1 MEKHLVCIL
10 YLMNGKL
17 MFLQLCEGR
26 IEELKVLTVNI
37 KVRRQA
43 RCRLQVR
50 IQLTLRSALGPWV
63 SSWALMRN
71 LSLK

>member
-1 MEKHLVCIL
+1 MEENLVCVL

-37 KVRRQA
+37 NKRGA
-43 RCRLQVR
+43 D
-50 IQLTLRSALGPWV
+50 SG
-63 SSWALMRN
+63 
-71 LSLK
+71 